1 MYLRKM
7 FAATCLCAWCELRYC
22 FYEFTFIRGAYN
34 FHCGGIIK
42 YSLIKYL
49 LKMKR
54 NYHTNKEKTNLKIK
68 ILCHILFFE
77 QVTHGSNFLAP
88 LRAVKSLPTNQI
100 EEFQILSNEMRS
112 QAIGTWFARFV
123 RSRVVERK
131 LTVLKRRRSSF
142 RSFTYL
148 HGLSS
153 CQNHLRWDEV
163 CKSIFWNG
171 KKCLSYLVVWFF
183 IKNRWH
189 HVLDVRTTKK
199 HASQQRAA
207 IKVYVDL

>member
-1 MYLRKM
+1 MSY
-7 FAATCLCAWCELRYC
+7 F
-22 FYEFTFIRGAYN
+22 
-34 FHCGGIIK
+34 
-42 YSLIKYL
+42 
-49 LKMKR
+49 
-54 NYHTNKEKTNLKIK
+54 
-68 ILCHILFFE
+68 FFE

-88 LRAVKSLPTNQI
+88 LRAVKSSPTNQI
-100 EEFQILSNEMRS
+100 EEFQMLSNEMRS

-131 LTVLKRRRSSF
+131 LTVLKRRRSPF

-148 HGLSS
+148 HGLSP

-163 CKSIFWNG
+163 CESNFWNR
-171 KKCLSYLVVWFF
+171 KKCLSYLVIWFF

-199 HASQQRAA
+199 HAAQQRAA
-207 IKVYVDL
+207 IKVFVNL

>member
-1 MYLRKM
+1 MWVGDNSFIIELSIQYLRKM

-22 FYEFTFIRGAYN
+22 FYELTFIYSSSVVQFPLLWNYQIFYN
-34 FHCGGIIK
+34 KIFI
-42 YSLIKYL
+42 
-49 LKMKR
+49 KMKR
-54 NYHTNKEKTNLKIK
+54 NYHTNKEKTNLKIR

-153 CQNHLRWDEV
+153 CQNHLR
-163 CKSIFWNG
+163 
-171 KKCLSYLVVWFF
+171 
-183 IKNRWH
+183 
-189 HVLDVRTTKK
+189 
-199 HASQQRAA
+199 
-207 IKVYVDL
+207 

>member
-1 MYLRKM
+1 
-7 FAATCLCAWCELRYC
+7 
-22 FYEFTFIRGAYN
+22 
-34 FHCGGIIK
+34 
-42 YSLIKYL
+42 
-49 LKMKR
+49 MKR

-148 HGLSS
+148 HGLSL

>member
-1 MYLRKM
+1 MLLLACVHGVNSGIAFM
-7 FAATCLCAWCELRYC
+7 NLLL
-22 FYEFTFIRGAYN
+22 FIVLPWR
-34 FHCGGIIK
+34 CGIIK

-68 ILCHILFFE
+68 ILCHFLFFE

-153 CQNHLRWDEV
+153 CQNHLR
-163 CKSIFWNG
+163 
-171 KKCLSYLVVWFF
+171 
-183 IKNRWH
+183 
-189 HVLDVRTTKK
+189 
-199 HASQQRAA
+199 
-207 IKVYVDL
+207 